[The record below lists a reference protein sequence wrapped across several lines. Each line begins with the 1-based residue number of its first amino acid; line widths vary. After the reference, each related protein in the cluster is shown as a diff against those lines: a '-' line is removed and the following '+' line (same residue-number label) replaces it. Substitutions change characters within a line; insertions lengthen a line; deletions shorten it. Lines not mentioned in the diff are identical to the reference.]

1 MDVICNP
8 WLPTWFA
15 HSCPRLVKTLLL
27 DFENSK
33 PSSVELSPWGF
44 MELFCVSAYLME
56 RNRILNGKRYFCS
69 YCSVWLHLVEHW
81 ERKRSLLCII
91 CKSLIDVHAIKKQ
104 PCVCLSSGR
113 IKGLSKSAFFLSP
126 FKCFSNLWFQC
137 SVCMGF
143 FFLLPQ
149 EGEVASSIQ
158 AVHGLSRP
166 GTVSSPQK
174 PESCFIM

>member
-8 WLPTWFA
+8 WLPTCFA

-44 MELFCVSAYLME
+44 MELFCVSAYSME

-91 CKSLIDVHAIKKQ
+91 CKSLIDIHAIKKQ

-113 IKGLSKSAFFLSP
+113 IKGLSKSAFFFLSP

-137 SVCMGF
+137 SVCMEF
-143 FFLLPQ
+143 F
-149 EGEVASSIQ
+149 
-158 AVHGLSRP
+158 
-166 GTVSSPQK
+166 
-174 PESCFIM
+174 